1 MSREH
6 REGIPRLV
14 ASFADRSVLLMAAF
28 VLAAAYWVPV
38 SRHNAW
44 LYLVPGPLGAIL
56 PALYWTLRPFDPYDT
71 PGAWFEGARP
81 PGANPEST
89 ESRFTAA
96 FRSTAARRTLW
107 TVGGLLAALT
117 LLISGV
123 LLQWFH
129 ESPLGWTLRAGD
141 QVAAT
146 LMFLAGSVVVQL
158 HFLVRRILQEWP
170 SSDL

>member
-14 ASFADRSVLLMAAF
+14 SSFADRSVLLIAAF
-28 VLAAAYWVPV
+28 ILAAAYWVLV

-56 PALYWTLRPFDPYDT
+56 PALFWTLRPFDPYKT
-71 PGAWFEGARP
+71 PGAWFEGSGP
-81 PGANPEST
+81 PGANAEST

-96 FRSTAARRTLW
+96 FKSTTARRTLW
-107 TVGGLLAALT
+107 IVGGSLAALT

-141 QVAAT
+141 MAAAT
-146 LMFLAGSVVVQL
+146 LMFSLGSAGAQM
-158 HFLVRRILQEWP
+158 HFLVRRIL
-170 SSDL
+170 